1 MAVDKEAVDR
11 YLEATFTLLI
21 QYLAANQDDGTPPEY
36 DELHQF
42 LLQWIKKHK
51 IDKSDKSDK
60 SDKDN

>member
-21 QYLAANQDDGTPPEY
+21 QYLAANQDD
-36 DELHQF
+36 QF